1 MDYISAKDMSKKWGI
16 SPRRIAVLCKENRI
30 DAIKIGNTW
39 LIQKDTVKPAD
50 QRIKHN
56 LQK

>member
-1 MDYISAKDMSKKWGI
+1 MSKKWGI

-50 QRIKHN
+50 QRISKKYGMSN
-56 LQK
+56 L